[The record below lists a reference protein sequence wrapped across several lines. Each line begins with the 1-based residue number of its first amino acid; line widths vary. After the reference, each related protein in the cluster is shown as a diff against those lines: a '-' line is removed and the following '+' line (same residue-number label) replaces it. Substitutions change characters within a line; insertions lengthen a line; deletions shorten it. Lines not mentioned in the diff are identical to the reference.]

1 MLMSDAKILSIQ
13 VGLPQEHGTE
23 GAENPLERPWVSSI
37 FKYPVEGSVHVG
49 KINIAGDKQ
58 ADLTVH
64 GGKEKAVMVYDVAH
78 YDYWREALPHLEWVH
93 GGFGENLTV
102 DGLTEN
108 TVAIGDIYAVGD
120 VRFEVTQPRFPCW
133 KLARRWLQK
142 DLTARVQQTGYTGWY
157 YRVLEEGD
165 IEAGMPITLLEKP
178 HPEWTIIRATH
189 VMRHYKED
197 LDATRDMMA
206 LPALAPSW
214 RTWLEENIQ

>member
-1 MLMSDAKILSIQ
+1 
-13 VGLPQEHGTE
+13 
-23 GAENPLERPWVSSI
+23 VS
-37 FKYPVEGSVHVG
+37 
-49 KINIAGDKQ
+49 
-58 ADLTVH
+58 
-64 GGKEKAVMVYDVAH
+64 
-78 YDYWREALPHLEWVH
+78 ALDEEV
-93 GGFGENLTV
+93 V
-102 DGLTEN
+102 C
-108 TVAIGDIYAVGD
+108 IGDVCRIGEATV
-120 VRFEVTQPRFPCW
+120 EVSQPRSPCW

-178 HPEWTIIRATH
+178 HPQWTIIRATH

-197 LDATRDMMA
+197 LDATREMMA